1 LNKRTLGAGAAA
13 FLLSILFIVALCGFA
28 VADHNMSTQGFG
40 THQPILKFSSDE
52 EAFDFSFMGMGAH
65 IPTQTLE
72 DAAFYAQRMSVLL
85 PPRLRLAAQLLQ
97 SAANA
102 SAQY

>member
-1 LNKRTLGAGAAA
+1 MNKRTLSTGATA

-40 THQPILKFSSDE
+40 PHQPIFTFSLDE
-52 EAFDFSFMGMGAH
+52 DTAGFSFMGMGAGV
-65 IPTQTLE
+65 PMQTLD
-72 DAAFYAQRMSVLL
+72 DAAFYARRMSVLL

-97 SAANA
+97 SAVNA
-102 SAQY
+102 AAE